1 VILAALH
8 LSAGFMTPLVQP
20 GMLRSSAASRGL
32 LSLACDRRPPVAPAR
47 LASSAVPQN
56 MASGDGGG
64 GKGKW
69 GDPPVEIVD
78 DAVDRAV
85 TLIKASGGS
94 MDSLSFGAAWKV
106 AYPTYDK
113 DVFKNTCVT
122 SFTKLLQ
129 VRLPGTG
136 LAKSLDFFVAF
147 FTNIQGMVEVGGRV
161 LSLFV
166 VPVYSATSTHLPSAR
181 CTLSQRYAQDDILV
195 ESTAKKEVKIYKL
208 KDAKVGGGGGEGGRE
223 GNEFEC
229 GRLRAS
235 MPPLSS
241 RSCGFSPCT
250 RGMPCTHAFMLPFYS
265 YTISC
270 HVAHVH
276 RPSLRAHHK
285 GVT

>member
-1 VILAALH
+1 MRVVVILAALH
-8 LSAGFMTPLVQP
+8 LSAGFMTPPVQP

-129 VRLPGTG
+129 VRLQALG
-136 LAKSLDFFVAF
+136 LQS
-147 FTNIQGMVEVGGRV
+147 
-161 LSLFV
+161 LSLLFL
-166 VPVYSATSTHLPSAR
+166 SLSTHASKGWWRDKEGCCHPLLRLSAPPHRLTFPLPA
-181 CTLSQRYAQDDILV
+181 V
-195 ESTAKKEVKIYKL
+195 
-208 KDAKVGGGGGEGGRE
+208 
-223 GNEFEC
+223 
-229 GRLRAS
+229 
-235 MPPLSS
+235 
-241 RSCGFSPCT
+241 PCR
-250 RGMPCTHAFMLPFYS
+250 RGMPRTTFS
-265 YTISC
+265 S
-270 HVAHVH
+270 
-276 RPSLRAHHK
+276 RAPPK
-285 GVT
+285 RRSRFTSSRMPR